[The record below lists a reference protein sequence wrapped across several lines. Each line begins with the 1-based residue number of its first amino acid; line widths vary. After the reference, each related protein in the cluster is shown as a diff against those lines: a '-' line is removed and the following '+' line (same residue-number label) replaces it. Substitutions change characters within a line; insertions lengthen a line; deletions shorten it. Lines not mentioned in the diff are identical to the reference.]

1 METLNGIW
9 PSLAR
14 QEEYRR
20 QIQDRIRSARLALT
34 FEPCLFTDQPH
45 PFLPDE
51 TLRDWCL
58 WCFARYADHIGE
70 LKATVL
76 VEINIGNEKRL
87 KNDTTTSV

>member
-1 METLNGIW
+1 MKTLNGNW

-14 QEEYRR
+14 QEEYMQ

-34 FEPCLFTDQPH
+34 LQPRLFTDQPH
-45 PFLPDE
+45 PYLPDE

-58 WCFARYADHIGE
+58 WCFARYAGHIGE

-76 VEINIGNEKRL
+76 VEMTL
-87 KNDTTTSV
+87 A